1 MIHLQPETKSYYDRI
16 LANRGDIRLSTLL
29 QVDELIQ
36 TAKAQGWWRFVVEAY
51 PFCGT
56 NLNAATCKLVTPHS
70 CPDRLVNHGF
80 TSEHFSERGGFGI
93 VSGNAG
99 YGDGKWLE
107 TGFTPS
113 QHGLGW
119 DNFCLI
125 AGSASES
132 VTGAISSG
140 QIIGDLKP
148 ANADGC
154 GISYRHYEGGL
165 YLTVPAF
172 IWQTT
177 ARNAKVAGL
186 SCGVNTINV
195 SADGIALEHWAS
207 TSAGTGGLTG
217 EIGLWKCF
225 SNGSLRN
232 QNGVVGSVLFCSYMP
247 PQLTKLATAAVSRFE
262 RKIRAIYGNPK
273 VLFWGDSITA
283 HQGATVN
290 NLNGFTARVARK
302 LGVWEW
308 NAGSLSAC
316 LTTTTAQISALDQL
330 PDILASDVQTIYMM
344 FGANDGQI
352 GVTAAAYGAALE
364 TIAAAIT
371 GANKKLVICSP
382 CYASCYSTTLQR
394 EYAAQ
399 CESVASAHGCVY
411 ADANLAIASQT
422 TPGDLMA
429 DSAHPNDEGH
439 GLMADCI
446 VEAMG
451 VF

>member
-1 MIHLQPETKSYYDRI
+1 MIHLQPETQAYYNRI
-16 LANRGDIRLSTLL
+16 QSNRGDIHLSTLL
-29 QVDELIQ
+29 LVDELIQ

-51 PFCGT
+51 LFCGT
-56 NLNAATCKLVTPHS
+56 NLNAALCKLVTPPA
-70 CPDRLVNHGF
+70 CPDKLVNHGF

-195 SADGIALEHWAS
+195 SADGIALEHWA
-207 TSAGTGGLTG
+207 TTGAGTGGLTG

-232 QNGVVGSVLFCSYMP
+232 QNGVLGSVLFCSYIP

-262 RKIRAIYGNPK
+262 RNIRAVYGERK
-273 VLFWGDSITA
+273 VLFAGDSIGA
-283 HQGATVN
+283 HQGATIH
-290 NLNGFTARVARK
+290 NLNGYTARVARK

-308 NAGSLSAC
+308 NMGSLSAC
-316 LTTTTAQISALDQL
+316 LTTTTGQISALEML
-330 PDILASDVQTIYMM
+330 PDILASEAQTVVMM
-344 FGANDGQI
+344 FGTNDWLI
-352 GVTAAAYGAALE
+352 SATAAAYGAALE

-371 GANKKLVICSP
+371 GANKRLVICSP
-382 CYASCYSTTLQR
+382 CYATFCSTTIQR
-394 EYAAQ
+394 DYAAQ
-399 CESVASAHGCVY
+399 CEAVAAAHGCVY
-411 ADANLAIASQT
+411 ADTNLAIASQT
-422 TPGDLMA
+422 TPGDFMA
-429 DSAHPNDEGH
+429 DSAHPNDAGH
-439 GLMADCI
+439 GLMAECI
-446 VEAMG
+446 GEAMG
-451 VF
+451 V